1 MTKKRKGLKIL
12 EKLWILGWSGEEIS
26 FLKLLKLAKKCK
38 NIYFKTMLQKI
49 QIKGY
54 KSIKEL
60 ELKLRPINILIG
72 ANGVGKSN
80 FISFFKLVN
89 NIYEQRLEN
98 YSLKA
103 GVENLLHYGS
113 KETEKIEGLLEFR
126 STNGYSF
133 TLSRADNFLF
143 ISMETSLYHGSV
155 GWVSKNIT
163 ESEIKSSDAYRNKY
177 LREFL
182 ESYKIYHFHD
192 TSSFAPLR
200 LPCSL
205 DDNHRLKEDGGNL
218 PAYLYY
224 LQQKHPVSFKRIE
237 QIIAS
242 TIPFFEKFNLSP
254 DRLDETRIKLEWVER
269 NHPDSY
275 FNASHL
281 SDGSLR
287 FIALTTLLM
296 QPNLPKIII
305 IDEPELGLHPFAINK
320 LAGMI
325 KSVSQQDCQVI
336 ISTQSINLVD
346 NFDPVDIVTVD
357 RFEDQSVFYR
367 LEKENLRSWLEDYSL
382 GDLWQKN
389 IIKGQI

>member
-1 MTKKRKGLKIL
+1 
-12 EKLWILGWSGEEIS
+12 
-26 FLKLLKLAKKCK
+26 
-38 NIYFKTMLQKI
+38 MLQEI

-60 ELKLRPINILIG
+60 DLELKKINILIG
-72 ANGVGKSN
+72 ANGAGKSN

-113 KETEKIEGLLEFR
+113 KETQEIVGQL
-126 STNGYSF
+126 
-133 TLSRADNFLF
+133 NFGANEYLF
-143 ISMETSLYHGSV
+143 ILEPTEGKESFFIESEDSIYQNDPTYPSI
-155 GWVSKNIT
+155 KNIK
-163 ESEIKSSDAYRNKY
+163 ESTIKDSSFRRNSY
-177 LREFL
+177 LQQYL

-192 TSSFAPLR
+192 TSPSAPLR
-200 LPCSL
+200 LVSSL
-205 DDNHRLKEDGGNL
+205 DDNRSLKEDGANL

-224 LQQKHPVSFKRIE
+224 LQQKHPISFKRIE
-237 QIIAS
+237 Q
-242 TIPFFEKFNLSP
+242 TISSVVPFFEKFNLVA
-254 DRLDETRIKLEWVER
+254 DRLDETRIKLEWIEK
-269 NHPDSY
+269 NHPDNY

-287 FIALTTLLM
+287 FIALTTLLL
-296 QPNLPKIII
+296 QPKLPKIVI

-325 KSVSQQDCQVI
+325 QSASNQDCQII

-346 NFDPVDIVTVD
+346 NFEPEDIVTVD
-357 RFEDQSVFYR
+357 RFEDQSIFAR
-367 LEKENLRSWLEDYSL
+367 LEKENLKTWLEDYSL

>member
-1 MTKKRKGLKIL
+1 MLK
-12 EKLWILGWSGEEIS
+12 
-26 FLKLLKLAKKCK
+26 
-38 NIYFKTMLQKI
+38 KI

-60 ELKLRPINILIG
+60 ELELRPINILIG

-113 KETEKIEGLLEFR
+113 KETEEIFGELVFKPHQYE
-126 STNGYSF
+126 NGYSF
-133 TLSRADNFLF
+133 VIEPIINKDKLLIKWEQSIFEDWFPYIGENLKESG
-143 ISMETSLYHGSV
+143 IKD
-155 GWVSKNIT
+155 SKK
-163 ESEIKSSDAYRNKY
+163 EREVY
-177 LREFL
+177 LRKYL
-182 ESYKIYHFHD
+182 ESYNIYHFHD
-192 TSSFAPLR
+192 TSSNAPLR
-200 LPCSL
+200 STSNLN
-205 DDNHRLKEDGGNL
+205 DNHRLKEDGANL
-218 PAYLYY
+218 PAFLYY
-224 LQQKHPVSFKRIE
+224 LQEKHPISFKRIE
-237 QIIAS
+237 KTIAS
-242 TIPFFEKFNLSP
+242 VVPFFEKFNLAP
-254 DRLDETRIKLEWVER
+254 DRLDESRIKLEWVEK

-305 IDEPELGLHPFAINK
+305 IDEPELGLHPNAINK
-320 LAGMI
+320 LAGMV

-346 NFDPVDIVTVD
+346 NFEPEDIITVD
-357 RFEDQSVFYR
+357 KFENQSIFHR
-367 LEKENLRSWLEDYSL
+367 LEKENLQSWLEDYSL
-382 GDLWQKN
+382 GDLWQKSV
-389 IIKGQI
+389 IKGQI

>member
-1 MTKKRKGLKIL
+1 
-12 EKLWILGWSGEEIS
+12 
-26 FLKLLKLAKKCK
+26 
-38 NIYFKTMLQKI
+38 MLQKI

-60 ELKLRPINILIG
+60 ELELRPINILIG

-113 KETEKIEGLLEFR
+113 KETKEIFGKLTLDSDE
-126 STNGYSF
+126 YSF
-133 TLSRADNFLF
+133 ILEPTENNESLFWAKLEHTMRGWNDSKQDNMKDDFSSR
-143 ISMETSLYHGSV
+143 
-155 GWVSKNIT
+155 KN
-163 ESEIKSSDAYRNKY
+163 K
-177 LREFL
+177 FL

-192 TSSFAPLR
+192 TSSSAPLR

>member
-1 MTKKRKGLKIL
+1 
-12 EKLWILGWSGEEIS
+12 
-26 FLKLLKLAKKCK
+26 
-38 NIYFKTMLQKI
+38 MLQKI

-60 ELKLRPINILIG
+60 ELELRPINILIG

-98 YSLKA
+98 FSLKA

-113 KETEKIEGLLEFR
+113 KETEEVFGRLTFR
-126 STNGYSF
+126 RHEYTNEYSF
-133 TLSRADNFLF
+133 ILQPTENKSNLF
-143 ISMETSLYHGSV
+143 IQDEDSIFEGDPTYPGINNVKESV
-155 GWVSKNIT
+155 
-163 ESEIKSSDAYRNKY
+163 IKDSPYKRNVHLRKY
-177 LREFL
+177 L

-192 TSSFAPLR
+192 TSSSAPLR

-205 DDNHRLKEDGGNL
+205 DDNHNLKEDGANL
-218 PAYLYY
+218 PAFLYY
-224 LQQKHPVSFKRIE
+224 LQEKHPISFKRIQ

-242 TIPFFEKFNLSP
+242 TVPFFEKFNLSP
-254 DRLDETRIKLEWVER
+254 DRLDETRIKLEWIEK

-287 FIALTTLLM
+287 FIALTILLM

-305 IDEPELGLHPFAINK
+305 IDEPELGLHPTAINK
-320 LAGMI
+320 LSGMI

-346 NFDPVDIVTVD
+346 NFEPEDIVTVD
-357 RFEDQSVFYR
+357 RFEDQSVFHR
-367 LEKENLRSWLEDYSL
+367 LEKENLQTWLEDYSL

>member
-1 MTKKRKGLKIL
+1 MLRKI
-12 EKLWILGWSGEEIS
+12 E
-26 FLKLLKLAKKCK
+26 
-38 NIYFKTMLQKI
+38 
-49 QIKGY
+49 IKGY

-60 ELKLRPINILIG
+60 EIELGVINILIG

-98 YSLKA
+98 YSLKS
-103 GVENLLHYGS
+103 GVENLLYYGS
-113 KETEKIEGLLEFR
+113 KETEKIDGMLEFE
-126 STNGYSF
+126 STNGYAF
-133 TLSRADNFLF
+133 TLARSDSTLF
-143 ISMETSLYHGSV
+143 IESATSLYQGKS
-155 GWVSKNIT
+155 GWVSINEK
-163 ESEIKSSDAYRNKY
+163 ESIIKDSDAYRDKY
-177 LREFL
+177 HLKKYL

-192 TSSFAPLR
+192 TSISAPLR

-205 DDNHRLKEDGGNL
+205 DDNKRLKEDGGNL

-224 LQQKHPVSFKRIE
+224 LQEKHPISYKRIE
-237 QIIAS
+237 Q
-242 TIPFFEKFNLSP
+242 TISSVVPFFEKFNLAP
-254 DRLDETRIKLEWVER
+254 DRLDETRIKLEWLEK

-287 FIALTTLLM
+287 FIALTALLM

-305 IDEPELGLHPFAINK
+305 IDEPELGLHPSAINK

-325 KSVSQQDCQVI
+325 KSVSEQNCQVI
-336 ISTQSINLVD
+336 ISTQSTNLVD
-346 NFDPVDIVTVD
+346 NFEPQDVITVD
-357 RFEDQSVFYR
+357 RVQDQSVFCR
-367 LEKENLRSWLEDYSL
+367 LDGNSLQSWLSDYSL

-389 IIKGQI
+389 VINGQI